1 MTLFAWLATPLFVAA
16 LAARGASPGVG
27 GRAVLLPW
35 FAAAAL
41 LALPIYPLATLLA
54 RVFPPLY
61 EPRLLYL
68 QALALDHGGPLAAAL
83 AVTLALRLPRARARG
98 RASGL
103 LRRAARARRAPT
115 PRPVLRARRQ
125 AELPLLL
132 AALGGFFSMFALLEQ
147 LDRPADPSFYR
158 LILLPLLRLAL
169 VSAAAFLLARSAGA
183 RIWWQ
188 GLALLAILALPLLT
202 AAAAYGV
209 VVRRPELAAAG
220 SAAAFAA
227 ALWPVLRYYP
237 REAPDGGG

>member
-1 MTLFAWLATPLFVAA
+1 MTLFAWLAMPLFVTA
-16 LAARGASPGVG
+16 LAARGGSPGVG
-27 GRAVLLPW
+27 GRAQLLAW

-68 QALALDHGGPLAAAL
+68 QALALEHGGPLAAAL
-83 AVTLALRLPRARARG
+83 AVTLALRLTRARG
-98 RASGL
+98 RGSGL
-103 LRRAARARRAPT
+103 LQRAARARRAPV
-115 PRPVLRARRQ
+115 PPPVLRARRQ

-147 LDRPADPSFYR
+147 LDRTADPSFYR

-188 GLALLAILALPLLT
+188 GLALLAVLALPLLT
-202 AAAAYGV
+202 AAVAYGAA
-209 VVRRPELAAAG
+209 VRRPELAAAG
-220 SAAAFAA
+220 SVAAFAA
-227 ALWPVLRYYP
+227 ALLPVLRYCP
-237 REAPDGGG
+237 REVPDAGG

>member
-27 GRAVLLPW
+27 GRAAMLPW

-83 AVTLALRLPRARARG
+83 AVTLALRLPRARG

-125 AELPLLL
+125 AQLPLLL
-132 AALGGFFSMFALLEQ
+132 AALGGFFSMYALLEQ
-147 LDRPADPSFYR
+147 LDRQADPSFYR

-209 VVRRPELAAAG
+209 ALRRPELAAAG

>member
-1 MTLFAWLATPLFVAA
+1 MTLFAWLAMPLFVAA
-16 LAARGASPGVG
+16 LAARGASRGVG
-27 GRAVLLPW
+27 GGAPLLAW
-35 FAAAAL
+35 FAVAAL
-41 LALPIYPLATLLA
+41 LALPVYPLATLLA

-61 EPRLLYL
+61 EPRPLYL

-83 AVTLALRLPRARARG
+83 AVTLALRRTRARARG
-98 RASGL
+98 SGL

-115 PRPVLRARRQ
+115 PQPVLRARRQ

-147 LDRPADPSFYR
+147 LDRHADPSFYR

-188 GLALLAILALPLLT
+188 GLALLAILALPFLT
-202 AAAAYGV
+202 AAVAYGAAA
-209 VVRRPELAAAG
+209 RRPELAAAG

-227 ALWPVLRYYP
+227 ALAPVLRYRP
-237 REAPDGGG
+237 REVPDGGG